1 MADTANNLKATTR
14 NAGAKSVVRAVRR
27 EGLVPGVVYGHD
39 IEGVLVSVEPRE
51 LERVLT
57 TDYAYNAAFD
67 LEIDGKD
74 THKVMVREMQFDSVR
89 RVVTHVDFKVVH
101 DDERV
106 EIDVPVQT
114 TGTAKGVVEGGRLDI
129 VRRAVKIVTTVSNI
143 PVAVIQ
149 DVTPL
154 KIGDQIYIDE
164 MEAPEGSSF
173 LFNHRYPVIRV
184 ARRRVVV
191 DEDAKPLD
199 EDGEPIEDEDED
211 EEGEEGEGEG
221 EE

>member
-1 MADTANNLKATTR
+1 MAETAKNLKATTR
-14 NAGAKSVVRAVRR
+14 TAGAKSVVRAVRR

-39 IEGVLVSVEPRE
+39 IEGVLVSVDPRE
-51 LERVLT
+51 LERVLKT
-57 TDYAYNAAFD
+57 EYAYNAAFE

-74 THKVMVREMQFDSVR
+74 THKVMVRDLQFDSVR
-89 RVVTHVDFKVVH
+89 RAVTHVDFKVVR

-106 EIDVPVQT
+106 ELEVPVKT
-114 TGTAKGVVEGGRLDI
+114 SGTPKGVVEGGRLDL
-129 VRRAVKIVTTVSNI
+129 VRRSVKIVTTVANI
-143 PVAVIQ
+143 PIAIIQ

-164 MEAPEGSSF
+164 MEAPEGCTF
-173 LFNHRYPVIRV
+173 MFNHRYPVVRV

-191 DEDAKPLD
+191 ETTEEAVDEDD
-199 EDGEPIEDEDED
+199 EELDED
-211 EEGEEGEGEG
+211 EEETEES

>member
-1 MADTANNLKATTR
+1 MAETANNLKATTR

-39 IEGVLVSVEPRE
+39 IEGVLVSVDPRE
-51 LERVLT
+51 LESVLT

-74 THKVMVREMQFDSVR
+74 THKVMVRELQFDSVR
-89 RVVTHVDFKVVH
+89 RVVTHVDFKVVQ

-106 EIDVPVQT
+106 EVEVPVKT
-114 TGTAKGVVEGGRLDI
+114 TGTAKGVVEGGRLDL

-164 MEAPEGSSF
+164 MEAPEGSTF
-173 LFNHRYPVIRV
+173 MFNHRYPVIRV

-191 DEDAKPLD
+191 DEEAKALD
-199 EDGEPIEDEDED
+199 EDGEEIDEDED